1 MSFPILAAEAMIAT
15 SENGSVQG
23 TGGGGDHTALIFAIV
38 SLVIYVLFLRPT
50 RTNNNNNAA
59 TQQIN
64 AAARTER
71 TGPRLIPNNAAGR
84 TTQQQPFLQQRPPA
98 GAVRAQSMPES
109 AVEVL
114 KSCLSKPP
122 HVKSS
127 IVAASDLAIGGSN
140 ILMDGMVA
148 FSSTHCGSNNG
159 TDETAKKEMVRERAK
174 ILSQL
179 FRSINTT
186 SSATRPPSK
195 GSTLVVGLSEVQLS
209 SSDDAPV
216 IAKVLSNLASNYT
229 LLLIVQV
236 DSDKKNISTT
246 SFTSTQQLQDDIVQ
260 KVRGLVASSLLDEV
274 KLPSHRILLS
284 SSSTGRIALVR
295 QLATVEIVVDFDPT
309 VQDQLERFGYKVA
322 VVQDWMSSF
331 PWLK

>member
-23 TGGGGDHTALIFAIV
+23 TGGGDHTALIFAIV

-50 RTNNNNNAA
+50 RTTTNNNNAA

-71 TGPRLIPNNAAGR
+71 TGPRLIPNNTTGR
-84 TTQQQPFLQQRPPA
+84 TTPQQPFLQQRAPA
-98 GAVRAQSMPES
+98 AAVRAQSIPES

-127 IVAASDLAIGGSN
+127 IVAARDLAIGGSN

-209 SSDDAPV
+209 SSDDARV

-246 SFTSTQQLQDDIVQ
+246 SFTSTQQLEDDIVQ

>member
-1 MSFPILAAEAMIAT
+1 
-15 SENGSVQG
+15 
-23 TGGGGDHTALIFAIV
+23 
-38 SLVIYVLFLRPT
+38 
-50 RTNNNNNAA
+50 
-59 TQQIN
+59 
-64 AAARTER
+64 
-71 TGPRLIPNNAAGR
+71 
-84 TTQQQPFLQQRPPA
+84 
-98 GAVRAQSMPES
+98 
-109 AVEVL
+109 
-114 KSCLSKPP
+114 
-122 HVKSS
+122 
-127 IVAASDLAIGGSN
+127 
-140 ILMDGMVA
+140 
-148 FSSTHCGSNNG
+148 
-159 TDETAKKEMVRERAK
+159 
-174 ILSQL
+174 
-179 FRSINTT
+179 
-186 SSATRPPSK
+186 
-195 GSTLVVGLSEVQLS
+195 
-209 SSDDAPV
+209 V

-246 SFTSTQQLQDDIVQ
+246 SFTSTQQLEDDIVQ